1 MAQKRELERKA
12 LVYYLKIFEQDS
24 DELLGRLGDITEKG
38 FLLISDKGLP
48 VEKEFDLRMKL
59 PDTYPDEDEIEF
71 IAESVWSQKDV
82 NPDFYATGFKIT
94 GISSEAKQTISE
106 LIDLIGL

>member
-59 PDTYPDEDEIEF
+59 PDTFPDEDEIEF
-71 IAESVWSQKDV
+71 TAESVWSQKDV

-94 GISSEAKQTISE
+94 GISAEAKQTISE